1 MPARPFFALSVS
13 RLVIVGGILAALL
26 PVALLAIG
34 YTLKTRDMMVETTL
48 AQNELFAGE
57 AALYVDRVL
66 TDHRNTMS
74 FVGREIGNGPQD
86 PARTQAILARMRATL
101 PLFARVLV
109 VAPNGIVQSA
119 EPAATDNGK
128 SVLGVNI
135 SDRDYFQTV
144 MRTGAATI
152 DPELLLGRSSG
163 VPIMII
169 AAPIVDADGK
179 VLGVLVGSVDL
190 DTLTLL
196 IERLHLGSTGH
207 AVVVTRT
214 GITVAHPDPQRV
226 SQRFSFAGLP
236 IWTHLSAREAGRIT
250 SYIDETGTPRFAAF
264 ATVPS
269 TGWKLW
275 LSQTHEELNGEFYNL
290 LTASSIWPLGAIAV
304 GIALTA
310 LLARMIAR
318 PIERLHHTAEEITA
332 GHLERRAP
340 ESGPTE
346 LASLAAAI
354 NEMASALQSRIQAE
368 QAARV
373 ALEHTVTAYGQFT
386 ERVTAGDFSTRLTVE
401 NAGALERLGHGLNT
415 MATGLDL
422 LVGEIKAATSQLG
435 SASAEILAATS
446 QQAAATAEEAA
457 AVRQMAAS
465 VHELRQAG
473 ESVARRT
480 QTVVDMAQ
488 KTEAIAE
495 TGLGS
500 VEATVRSTEDG
511 RQRLET
517 LAERVMGFSEQ
528 TYEIAEINAAVS
540 EIAEKSNLLAVN
552 ASIEAAKAGEAGRGF
567 AVVATEIRELAEQSK
582 AATAQVR
589 RIIADIQRSAQ
600 AAVLAAEQYA
610 KTADVTVATSRQ
622 AGSAISSLAN
632 RVTEASQ
639 AARQNLAAAE
649 QQQAG
654 IGQIALAV
662 DNIETSSSQTVA
674 ATAQVEQ
681 SARNLHDLA
690 QALEVIVDRVSVR
703 PGTERPVS

>member
-422 LVGEIKAATSQLG
+422 LVGEI
-435 SASAEILAATS
+435 LAATS

-528 TYEIAEINAAVS
+528 TYEIAEINATVS

-610 KTADVTVATSRQ
+610 KAADVTVATSRQ

-703 PGTERPVS
+703 QGTERPVP